1 MSEGQSML
9 IKTGRGSISFVAGCS
24 WVNSVKKAPLFK
36 ADLHDKQQTIFPL
49 NPAPI
54 RWPWAS

>member
-1 MSEGQSML
+1 ML

-36 ADLHDKQQTIFPL
+36 ADLHDKQQTTFPL

>member
-1 MSEGQSML
+1 ML
-9 IKTGRGSISFVAGCS
+9 IKTGRGSISLVAGCS

-36 ADLHDKQQTIFPL
+36 ADLHDKQQATPT
-49 NPAPI
+49 PQSAPI